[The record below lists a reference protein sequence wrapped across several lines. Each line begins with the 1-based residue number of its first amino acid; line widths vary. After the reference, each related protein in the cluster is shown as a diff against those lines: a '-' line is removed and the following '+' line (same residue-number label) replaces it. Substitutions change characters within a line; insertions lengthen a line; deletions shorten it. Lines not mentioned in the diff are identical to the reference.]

1 MGLELGL
8 SPCLWGELRLYS
20 LLRRYRLC
28 DLGSWFGKPL
38 TSLGGGPVGPILGP
52 AFCSGGVALQGLRGC
67 PALLAT
73 AWGDVPLRVK
83 YCRVPPLAADSS

>member
-8 SPCLWGELRLYS
+8 SPCLWAELRLYS

-38 TSLGGGPVGPILGP
+38 TSLGGGPDGPVPGP
-52 AFCSGGVALQGLRGC
+52 AFCPGGVSLQGRRG
-67 PALLAT
+67 
-73 AWGDVPLRVK
+73 
-83 YCRVPPLAADSS
+83 